1 MQSQLVHEA
10 HGQRTFVVVLGTG
23 DEVRESLQGFA
34 EREGLA
40 AAQLSAI
47 GAFRRAT
54 IRWFDWDAKA
64 YRPIPVEEQV
74 EVVSLLGDIA
84 CDTDGKPK
92 LHLHAVLGR
101 RDGSAIG
108 GDLDRG
114 EVRPTLE
121 VVVTESPAHLRRV
134 HDPETGLALIRLDD
148 GGQRLP
154 R

>member
-1 MQSQLVHEA
+1 MQSRQVHEA

-23 DEVRESLQGFA
+23 DGVRRSLDRFA
-34 EREGLA
+34 EQEELT

-54 IRWFDWDAKA
+54 VRWFDWDAKQ
-64 YRPIPVEEQV
+64 YRPIRVEEQV

-84 CDTDGKPK
+84 LDAEGKPK

-101 RDGSAIG
+101 RDGSAMG
-108 GDLDRG
+108 GALEAG

-121 VVVTESPAHLRRV
+121 VMVTESPAHLRRV